1 MVEKY
6 KLNLAVVFT
15 IILITSWLV
24 WARRVWDWVRLLL
37 LAGAIV
43 LIIWTLLLRGKKPA
57 KLSEFFLK
65 SLAVSYIATSIIWFT
80 WLFLTSPPP
89 VDIFSN
95 LMRTLLVAPPL
106 SFFPVSISIIIYGI
120 FRKKLEAWEIFSS
133 SWYASIFAG
142 LIYYCVWY
150 YLNINPYQP
159 PPETVGVAFIFA
171 FLSLPIACI
180 LTIVYLILKK

>member
-57 KLSEFFLK
+57 KREFFLK

-95 LMRTLLVAPPL
+95 LMKTLLVAPPL

-120 FRKKLEAWEIFSS
+120 FRKKLNALEIFLS

-142 LIYYCVWY
+142 LIYDGVWY

-159 PPETVGVAFIFA
+159 PETVGVAFTFA